1 MSKTDQ
7 GHQSCH
13 LMGEDLDQMQTC
25 SVGFPKTVSILR
37 SKWPKYVLMNESFYS
52 CRIKKYDAARWKQD
66 AFRQMNFL
74 SLFFLL
80 MMKPEHP
87 HSTDQQN
94 FTA

>member
-25 SVGFPKTVSILR
+25 SVGFPKTVSILH

-52 CRIKKYDAARWKQD
+52 CRIKKI
-66 AFRQMNFL
+66 
-74 SLFFLL
+74 
-80 MMKPEHP
+80 
-87 HSTDQQN
+87 
-94 FTA
+94 